1 MTNFEIIPFVEQGR
15 ATLQEIRADNVRFPR
30 LHSYP
35 PETAIKT
42 MLFCVLKAYNMFGI
56 EADKEAAGNL
66 AIELYNELMA
76 DTEGMRTYNLTFEEI
91 ARAIKKAAMGQSVE
105 FYGKV
110 SFHFLYK
117 AIMHYVKGEGV
128 TANTQMLRTAE
139 AGRIAAMNKA
149 TQLLTAAPTRKMLEN
164 MKEP

>member
-1 MTNFEIIPFVEQGR
+1 MANELPTYTENAR
-15 ATLQEIRADNVRFPR
+15 ASLVEIRADNIRFPR

-35 PETAIKT
+35 PEIAVKS
-42 MLFCVLKAYNMFGI
+42 MLFCVIKAYSYFGI
-56 EADKEAAGNL
+56 DANEEAAGNL

-91 ARAIKKAAMGQSVE
+91 LRAIKKAAMGNSVE

-128 TANTQMLRTAE
+128 TANKQMLRTAE

-149 TQLLTAAPTRKMLEN
+149 TQLITAAPTRKMLER